1 MIKKCKI
8 NEDIEKSKGIT
19 LITLVI
25 TIIVLLLLAGI
36 TISQLKQN
44 GLLENA
50 KLAKE
55 KSENVQKLENETL
68 ANYENNID
76 RYLQNSQRE
85 DNGKKDKLWEVNPEA
100 TDANNGRTKGKIV
113 LSDSIDKYDAIVVTA
128 RMIDANGLKYYTD
141 SILIL
146 KENYYIE
153 SEKVNHNFMITAFA
167 PSGRYTAFGLIS
179 DTELEIG
186 DVNSQE
192 LLNVFGVN
200 F

>member
-1 MIKKCKI
+1 MIEKCKS

-100 TDANNGRTKGKIV
+100 TDANNGRIKGKIV

-128 RMIDANGLKYYTD
+128 RMIDSHGLKYYTN
-141 SILIL
+141 SIIIL
-146 KENYYIE
+146 KENYYME
-153 SEKVNHNFMITAFA
+153 SDLINCNFIIN
-167 PSGRYTAFGLIS
+167 SYLERHIAFGLIS